1 MVRWLVLSGLVV
13 TSLVLPKNV
22 NAREKRFIVRY
33 KTQKISVANGR
44 TQAVATEIVKAKS
57 KDDAKKAL
65 PLSSQDI
72 LSVEEDIILKATV
85 EPGDR
90 GDEDSFYQS
99 QWHYFESQGG
109 IKLPSAWET
118 TVGTDQVIVAVVDTG
133 VLPHKDLKSKL
144 LPGADLVSDAFMAND
159 GDGRDQNAVDSGDWI
174 EPSDFCFSGRE
185 TNSTWHGTH
194 VAGTVGAETA
204 NGIGVAGVAWGVR
217 ILPVR
222 VLGKCGGYLSDIA
235 DGVRWAAGGDVSGVP
250 RNLNR
255 ADVINLS
262 LGGRGSCGATMQSAI
277 DFAVS
282 QGSVVVVAA
291 GNDQSNLD
299 FSSYVPASCRN
310 VITVGAGN
318 RFANKAYYSNYGV
331 YVDVMAPGGDHN
343 GTVFSTAN
351 DGARRPANDSYKG
364 MMGTSMAAPHV
375 SGVAAL
381 IKSIKPDLFP
391 AQIEDILKRTTK
403 FFGCSE
409 EDGCGKGLI
418 DAYAAVEEAV
428 VTNPDGS
435 FQGTEPINAGPPP
448 APSNPRVIAYEE
460 DSGGMCGS
468 VAFVDGGP
476 KPPQGGLGAFLMSLV
491 LGAFLGLFGLQ
502 NSKGHSSSGRS

>member
-1 MVRWLVLSGLVV
+1 MVRRLALAVLIIGPILFPNSA
-13 TSLVLPKNV
+13 
-22 NAREKRFIVRY
+22 NARTKRFIVRY
-33 KTQKISVANGR
+33 KTQKLSTASHGVSQVAS
-44 TQAVATEIVKAKS
+44 EIIKAES
-57 KDDAKKAL
+57 EAAARSAI
-65 PLSSQDI
+65 PLDQDNI
-72 LSVEEDIILKATV
+72 LSVEEDLLLKAFV

-90 GDEDSFYQS
+90 GDEDSYYQS

-109 IKLPSAWET
+109 IDLPFAWET
-118 TVGTDQVIVAVVDTG
+118 TVGTSEVVVAVVDTG
-133 VLPHKDLKSKL
+133 VLSHKDLKNKL
-144 LPGADLVSDAFMAND
+144 LPGADLVSDVLMAND
-159 GDGRDQNAVDSGDWI
+159 GDGRDQNATDSGDWI

-185 TNSTWHGTH
+185 TDSTWHGTH
-194 VAGTVGAETA
+194 VAGTIGAETA
-204 NGIGVAGVAWGVR
+204 NGIGVAGVAWGVK

-235 DGVRWAAGGDVSGVP
+235 DGIRWAAGGDVSGVP
-250 RNLNR
+250 RNPHK

-291 GNDQSNLD
+291 GNDQANLD

-318 RFANKAYYSNYGV
+318 RYASKAYYSNYGV
-331 YVDVMAPGGDHN
+331 YVDVMAPGGDYN

-375 SGVAAL
+375 AGVAAL
-381 IKSIKPDLFP
+381 IKSIKPALFP
-391 AQIEDILKRTTK
+391 AQIEDILKKTTK
-403 FFGCSE
+403 FFNCSE
-409 EDGCGKGLI
+409 EDGCGKGLVS
-418 DAYAAVEEAV
+418 AYAAIEEAL

-435 FQGTEPINAGPPP
+435 FQGTEPINSGPPP
-448 APSNPRVIAYEE
+448 TNTNTRVIAYEE
-460 DSGGMCGS
+460 DGGGMCGS

-476 KPPQGGLGAFLMSLV
+476 KPPKGGLGAFLMSLV
-491 LGAFLGLFGLQ
+491 LGAFLGLLSLQ
-502 NSKGHSSSGRS
+502 GRRKANF